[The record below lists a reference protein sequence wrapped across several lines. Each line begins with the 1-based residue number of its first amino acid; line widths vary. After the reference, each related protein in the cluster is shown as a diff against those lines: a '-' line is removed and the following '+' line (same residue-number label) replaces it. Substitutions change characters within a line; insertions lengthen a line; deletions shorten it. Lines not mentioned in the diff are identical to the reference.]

1 MCKFLLVPVT
11 PRFDWRANFNIDV
24 RSSYSLP
31 QGMGLTS
38 YVTIESILKE
48 LQLAHSNEKKLQTL
62 AHELT
67 KNSSGDYMMKVGLCV
82 ATALITTVLL
92 LTQLRKIKE
101 LAQRKTNKAGPL
113 AAGAISLPKY
123 QSRMA

>member
-1 MCKFLLVPVT
+1 MPVT
-11 PRFDWRANFNIDV
+11 PRFDWRANFKIDV

-31 QGMGLTS
+31 QGMGLSS
-38 YVTIESILKE
+38 YVTFESILKE
-48 LQLAHSNEKKLQTL
+48 LQLSHSNEKKPQTL

-101 LAQRKTNKAGPL
+101 LAQRKTNTAGPI
-113 AAGAISLPKY
+113 AAGAISLPMY
-123 QSRMA
+123 QAKIA